1 MSEITTNSEMFSN
14 LLRTPFSLK
23 DQTLNLFGNKSVFQ
37 VRILTK
43 PEAYSGPASVRE
55 DPSPVTNDNVAS
67 KYLFKGRIL
76 DRNMAHQKFLQDPCD
91 ESVADDPAA
100 VARLVQLHSTII
112 LTDTGDFDDLQ
123 IGDIIYAEASP
134 GDNNNLYDLQNLTFV
149 GVHTKFGAASNKA
162 AVESCPNLASLLDGW
177 SASDMPS
184 TVGTYDVNPPED
196 APFPAGAGAIDLE
209 SFEEGICDSADEF
222 FLAHPM
228 GRDQQ
233 TNSPFGPRRIQG
245 RANYHRGVDFGAPT
259 GTPIYA
265 AAAGTVSVEL
275 GYNKCKP
282 NSPNSS
288 TTRNCGGQYGNA
300 IYIQHDGGYETRY
313 GHLDSYIV
321 QAGQTVSTSQII
333 GYCGNTGY
341 SLGSHLHFELLQNG
355 RHINPAPFF
364 KTAKCETNGNS

>member
-1 MSEITTNSEMFSN
+1 MSEITTNSEMFSS
-14 LLRTPFSLK
+14 LLRTPFSVK
-23 DQTLNLFGNKSVFQ
+23 QENINLFQNKNVFQ
-37 VRILTK
+37 VRILTAL
-43 PEAYSGPASVRE
+43 EAYSGPATEVD
-55 DPSPVTNDNVAS
+55 DPSTIDDSNVAS

-91 ESVADDPAA
+91 ESVADDPDS

-112 LTDTGDFDDLQ
+112 LSDTGDFNDLQ
-123 IGDIIYAEASP
+123 IGDIIFAEASP

-149 GVHTKFGAASNKA
+149 GVHTKFGATSKEA

-177 SASDMPS
+177 SASDMSS
-184 TVGTYDVNPPED
+184 TVGTYDGNPED

-209 SFEEGICDSADEF
+209 SFEEGVCDSADEF

-228 GRDQQ
+228 GRNQQ

-245 RANYHRGVDFGAPT
+245 RKNYHKGVDFGAPT

-265 AAAGTVSVEL
+265 AGPGTVSVEL

-300 IYIQHDGGYETRY
+300 IYIKHDGGYETRY
-313 GHLDSYIV
+313 GHLDSYVV
-321 QAGQTVSTSQII
+321 QVGQTVSTSQLI